1 MSTGDR
7 FGVSTGDWLGVVV
20 TGDRFGVCLLVTGLE
35 CVYW

>member
-7 FGVSTGDWLGVVV
+7 FGVVV
-20 TGDRFGVCLLVTGLE
+20 TGDRFGVCLLVTGLQ